1 MERFSAAVLDSS
13 VLLKWF
19 RPEEPLAEAAQALR
33 RAYVEERL
41 ELVIP
46 DLALYEVANVL
57 RYRGPESAAQQAL
70 DSLLELRI
78 PLHRLDLQT
87 LHAATEAAFR
97 DQVTVYDAV
106 FLAVAERL
114 HWYLVTAD
122 RPFYHAIHRRPR
134 VLHLADLKLS

>member
-19 RPEEPLAEAAQALR
+19 RPEEPFAEAAQALR

-57 RYRGPESAAQQAL
+57 RYRGPASAAQQAL

-78 PLHRLDLQT
+78 PLHRLDAQT

-97 DQVTVYDAV
+97 DQITVYDAV

-114 HWYLVTAD
+114 RWHLVTAD
-122 RPFYHAIHRRPR
+122 RPFYDAIRRRPR
-134 VLHLADLKLS
+134 VLHLADLKWL